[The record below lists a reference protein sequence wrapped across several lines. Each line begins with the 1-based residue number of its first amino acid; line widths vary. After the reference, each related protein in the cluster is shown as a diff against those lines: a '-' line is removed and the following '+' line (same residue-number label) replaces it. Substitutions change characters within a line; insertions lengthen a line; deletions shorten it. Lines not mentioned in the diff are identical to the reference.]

1 MALKNATNGRIGI
14 LAQKQQTRRQLGEE
28 ARKAAF
34 EGNWEE
40 AVTLNLLI
48 IDRFQ
53 KDADAFNRLG
63 RAYISLGNLDDA
75 KEAYSKALRADPAN
89 LIARRNLQR
98 LEILRGQGGRA
109 SADVT
114 RPGPMPRPSAFLE
127 EVGKT
132 WVDELVNP
140 GELRTLADISS
151 GEELQLVEEGDRL
164 VVRRANGDRMG
175 EVEPKTARRVLDLTA
190 SGNRY
195 EIFALGL
202 AGQTLR
208 IIMREIRRDPSV
220 ATTVSFPRQ
229 ITSRAYLRDRD
240 LLRQRD
246 EADFFLFD
254 DDEEEDDSEPVTA
267 ERDEDDASEPD
278 REVETFAEAV
288 QVADED
294 ESQI

>member
-1 MALKNATNGRIGI
+1 VA
-14 LAQKQQTRRQLGEE
+14 RR
-28 ARKAAF
+28 AAF

-40 AVTLNLLI
+40 AVTLNLQI

-63 RAYISLGNLDDA
+63 RAYISLGNLDEA

-98 LEILRGQGGRA
+98 LEILRGHGGRP
-109 SADVT
+109 SADVS
-114 RPGPMPRPSAFLE
+114 RPGPMPRTSAFLE

-140 GELRTLADISS
+140 GELPLLADVSS
-151 GEELQLVEEGDRL
+151 GEELRLSEEGDRL
-164 VVRRANGDRMG
+164 VVLRSNGDRLG
-175 EVEPKTARRVLDLTA
+175 EVEPKTARRVMDLMA

-202 AGQTLR
+202 TGHTLR
-208 IIMREIRRDPSV
+208 TIMREIFRDASV

-254 DDEEEDDSEPVTA
+254 EEDEEDDTEPLTI
-267 ERDEDDASEPD
+267 ERDEEDPVESD
-278 REVETFAEAV
+278 REVETFEEAV
-288 QVADED
+288 QVVDEED
-294 ESQI
+294 SPI

>member
-1 MALKNATNGRIGI
+1 M
-14 LAQKQQTRRQLGEE
+14 AQKQLTRRQLAEE
-28 ARKAAF
+28 ARRAAF
-34 EGNWEE
+34 EGNWED
-40 AVTLNLLI
+40 AVTLNMQV

-53 KDADAFNRLG
+53 KDAEAFNRLG
-63 RAYISLGNLDDA
+63 RAYLSLGNLDEA

-98 LEILRGQGGRA
+98 LEILRGHGGKS

-114 RPGPMPRPSAFLE
+114 RPGSMPRTTAFLE

-140 GELRTLADISS
+140 GDLQILADVSP
-151 GEELQLVEEGDRL
+151 GEELQLSEEDGRL
-164 VVRRANGDRMG
+164 VARRATGERLG
-175 EVEPKTARRVLDLTA
+175 EVEPKTGRHVLDLMV

-195 EIFALGL
+195 EMFALGL
-202 AGQTLR
+202 SGQTLR
-208 IIMREIRRDPSV
+208 TILREVFRDPSV
-220 ATTVSFPRQ
+220 ATVVSFPRQ

-254 DDEEEDDSEPVTA
+254 EDEEDDAEPVVAEADDEDAVDSEAEPFADAAQVEEEDDTGV
-267 ERDEDDASEPD
+267 
-278 REVETFAEAV
+278 
-288 QVADED
+288 
-294 ESQI
+294 

>member
-1 MALKNATNGRIGI
+1 M
-14 LAQKQQTRRQLGEE
+14 AQKQLTRRQLAEE
-28 ARKAAF
+28 ARRAAF
-34 EGNWEE
+34 EGNWED
-40 AVTLNLLI
+40 AVTLNMQV

-53 KDADAFNRLG
+53 KDAEAFNRLG
-63 RAYISLGNLDDA
+63 RAYLSLGNLDEA

-98 LEILRGQGGRA
+98 LEILRGHGGKS

-114 RPGPMPRPSAFLE
+114 RPGSMPRTTAFLE

-140 GELRTLADISS
+140 GDLQILADVSP
-151 GEELQLVEEGDRL
+151 GEELQLSEEDGRL
-164 VVRRANGDRMG
+164 VARRATGERLG
-175 EVEPKTARRVLDLTA
+175 EVEPKTGRHVLDLMA

-195 EIFALGL
+195 EMFALGL
-202 AGQTLR
+202 SGQTLR
-208 IIMREIRRDPSV
+208 TILREVFRDPSV
-220 ATTVSFPRQ
+220 ATVVSFPRQ

-254 DDEEEDDSEPVTA
+254 EDEEDDAEPVVAEADDEDAVDSEAEPFADAAQVEEEDDTGV
-267 ERDEDDASEPD
+267 
-278 REVETFAEAV
+278 
-288 QVADED
+288 
-294 ESQI
+294 

>member
-1 MALKNATNGRIGI
+1 

-34 EGNWEE
+34 EGNWED
-40 AVTLNLLI
+40 AVTLNLQI

-63 RAYISLGNLDDA
+63 RAYISLGNLDEA

-98 LEILRGQGGRA
+98 LEILRGQGGQPA
-109 SADVT
+109 VGVS
-114 RPGPMPRPSAFLE
+114 RPGPMPRTTAFLE

-140 GELRTLADISS
+140 GELPLLADISA
-151 GEELQLVEEGDRL
+151 GEELRLSQENDRL
-164 VVRRANGDRMG
+164 VVRRANGDRVG
-175 EVEPKTARRVLDLTA
+175 EIEPKTGRRVMDLMV

-202 AGQTLR
+202 TGQTLR
-208 IIMREIRRDPSV
+208 IIVREIYRDPSV

-254 DDEEEDDSEPVTA
+254 EDEEEEDAEPLTL
-267 ERDEDDASEPD
+267 ERDEEDPVESE
-278 REVETFAEAV
+278 REVETFEEAV
-288 QVADED
+288 QVVDEED
-294 ESQI
+294 SPI

>member
-1 MALKNATNGRIGI
+1 

-40 AVTLNLLI
+40 AVTINLQI
-48 IDRFQ
+48 IDRFHN
-53 KDADAFNRLG
+53 DADAFNRLG
-63 RAYISLGNLDDA
+63 RAYVSIGNLDDA
-75 KEAYSKALRADPAN
+75 KEAYTKALRADPAN
-89 LIARRNLQR
+89 LIARRNLHR
-98 LEILRGQGGRA
+98 LVILRGQGGK
-109 SADVT
+109 SSVEVT
-114 RPGPMPRPSAFLE
+114 RPGPMPRTSAFLE

-151 GEELQLVEEGDRL
+151 GEELQLSVENDRL

-175 EVEPKTARRVLDLTA
+175 EVEPKTARRVMDLMA

-208 IIMREIRRDPSV
+208 TILREIFRDPSV

-254 DDEEEDDSEPVTA
+254 EDDDEEEAEPVA
-267 ERDEDDASEPD
+267 VDRDEDDPSDTE
-278 REVETFAEAV
+278 REVEPFEDAV
-288 QVADED
+288 QVVDEE
-294 ESQI
+294 ESL

>member
-1 MALKNATNGRIGI
+1 MTSASNGRKKG
-14 LAQKQQTRRQLGEE
+14 LAQQQLTRRQLGEE

-34 EGNWEE
+34 EGSWEE
-40 AVTLNLLI
+40 AVALNLQI

-53 KDADAFNRLG
+53 RDADAFNRLG
-63 RAYISLGNLDDA
+63 RAYISLGNLDEA

-98 LEILRGQGGRA
+98 LEILRGQGGRS

-151 GEELQLVEEGDRL
+151 GEELQLAEEDDRL
-164 VVRRANGDRMG
+164 VVRRASGERLG
-175 EVEPKTARRVLDLTA
+175 EVEPKTARRVLDLMA

-208 IIMREIRRDPSV
+208 IIIREIFRDPSV

-254 DDEEEDDSEPVTA
+254 DDDEDEDAEPIAVERDDDDSVET
-267 ERDEDDASEPD
+267 E
-278 REVETFAEAV
+278 REVESFEEVV
-288 QVADED
+288 QVADEED
-294 ESQI
+294 API

>member
-1 MALKNATNGRIGI
+1 MA
-14 LAQKQQTRRQLGEE
+14 QQQLTRRQLGEE

-40 AVTLNLLI
+40 AVALNLQI
-48 IDRFQ
+48 IDRFHR
-53 KDADAFNRLG
+53 DADAFNRLG
-63 RAYISLGNLDDA
+63 RAHISLGNLDEA
-75 KEAYSKALRADPAN
+75 KDAYSKALRADPAN

-109 SADVT
+109 SAEVT

-140 GELRTLADISS
+140 GELRILADISS
-151 GEELQLVEEGDRL
+151 GEELRLSTEDDRL
-164 VVRRANGDRMG
+164 VVRRTTGDRLG
-175 EVEPKTARRVLDLTA
+175 EVEPKTARRVLDLMA

-208 IIMREIRRDPSV
+208 IIIREIFRDPSV

-254 DDEEEDDSEPVTA
+254 EDEEDEDTEPTA
-267 ERDEDDASEPD
+267 VERDDDDAVETE
-278 REVETFAEAV
+278 REVESFEEVV
-288 QVADED
+288 QVADDED
-294 ESQI
+294 TPL

>member
-1 MALKNATNGRIGI
+1 MA
-14 LAQKQQTRRQLGEE
+14 QQQLTRRQLGEE

-40 AVTLNLLI
+40 AVALNLQI

-53 KDADAFNRLG
+53 RDADAFNRLG

-75 KEAYSKALRADPAN
+75 KDAYSKALRADPAN

-140 GELRTLADISS
+140 GELRILADISS
-151 GEELQLVEEGDRL
+151 GEELQLSTEDDRL
-164 VVRRANGDRMG
+164 VVRRTTGDRLG
-175 EVEPKTARRVLDLTA
+175 EVEPKTARRVLDLMA

-208 IIMREIRRDPSV
+208 IIIREIFRDPSV

-254 DDEEEDDSEPVTA
+254 EDDEDEDTEPIAVERDDDDSVE
-267 ERDEDDASEPD
+267 SE
-278 REVETFAEAV
+278 REVESFEEVV
-288 QVADED
+288 QVADEED
-294 ESQI
+294 TPI

>member
-1 MALKNATNGRIGI
+1 M
-14 LAQKQQTRRQLGEE
+14 AQKQLTRRQLGED

-40 AVTLNLLI
+40 AVTVNLQI
-48 IDRFQ
+48 IGRFQ

-63 RAYISLGNLDDA
+63 RAYISLGNLEDA
-75 KEAYSKALRADPAN
+75 KDAYSKALRADPAN

-98 LEILRGQGGRA
+98 LEILRGQGGKS

-114 RPGPMPRPSAFLE
+114 RPGPMPRTSAFLE

-151 GEELQLVEEGDRL
+151 GEELQLSLEDDRL

-175 EVEPKTARRVLDLTA
+175 EVEPKTARRVMDLMA

-208 IIMREIRRDPSV
+208 TILREIFRDPSV

-246 EADFFLFD
+246 ESDFFLFD
-254 DDEEEDDSEPVTA
+254 EDDEEEDAEPVA
-267 ERDEDDASEPD
+267 VDRDEEDPIESE
-278 REVETFAEAV
+278 REVEPFEEAA
-288 QVADED
+288 QVVDEE
-294 ESQI
+294 ESL

>member
-1 MALKNATNGRIGI
+1 

-34 EGNWEE
+34 EGNWED
-40 AVTLNLLI
+40 AVTLNLQI

-63 RAYISLGNLDDA
+63 RAYISLGNLDEA

-98 LEILRGQGGRA
+98 LEILRGQGGRTSPA
-109 SADVT
+109 VS
-114 RPGPMPRPSAFLE
+114 RPGPMPRTTAFLE

-140 GELRTLADISS
+140 GELPLLADISA
-151 GEELQLVEEGDRL
+151 GEELRLSQEDDRL
-164 VVRRANGDRMG
+164 VVLRANGDRVG
-175 EVEPKTARRVLDLTA
+175 EVEPKTGRRVMDLMV

-202 AGQTLR
+202 TGQTLR
-208 IIMREIRRDPSV
+208 IIIREIYRDPSV

-254 DDEEEDDSEPVTA
+254 EDE
-267 ERDEDDASEPD
+267 DEDDAEPLTLERDEEDPAESE
-278 REVETFAEAV
+278 REVETFEEAV
-288 QVADED
+288 QVVDEED
-294 ESQI
+294 SPI

>member
-1 MALKNATNGRIGI
+1 M
-14 LAQKQQTRRQLGEE
+14 TRRQLGEE

-34 EGNWEE
+34 AGNWED
-40 AVTLNLLI
+40 AVTLNLQI
-48 IDRFQ
+48 IERFQ
-53 KDADAFNRLG
+53 RDAEAFNRLG
-63 RAYISLGNLDDA
+63 RAYIALGNLDEAKDA
-75 KEAYSKALRADPAN
+75 YTKSLRADPAN

-98 LEILRGQGGRA
+98 LEILRGQGGQA
-109 SADVT
+109 TADVT
-114 RPGPMPRPSAFLE
+114 RPGPMPRTTAFLE

-140 GELRTLADISS
+140 GELQILADVSP
-151 GEELQLVEEGDRL
+151 GEELRLSDEDERL
-164 VVRRANGDRMG
+164 VVRRGNGDRLG
-175 EVEPKTARRVLDLTA
+175 EVEPKTARRVLELMA

-202 AGQTLR
+202 SGHTLR
-208 IIMREIRRDPSV
+208 TILRETFRDPSV

-254 DDEEEDDSEPVTA
+254 EDEDDEEVESASADRE
-267 ERDEDDASEPD
+267 DEDTPEIESETQPF
-278 REVETFAEAV
+278 EEAV
-288 QVADED
+288 EVIED
-294 ESQI
+294 EESSI

>member
-1 MALKNATNGRIGI
+1 MAL
-14 LAQKQQTRRQLGEE
+14 KQQTRRQLGEE

-34 EGNWEE
+34 EGDWEQ
-40 AVTLNLLI
+40 AVILNQLV

-63 RAYISLGNLDDA
+63 RAYIALGNLDEA
-75 KEAYSKALRADPAN
+75 KDAYSKALRADPAN

-98 LEILRGQGGRA
+98 LEILRGQGGRQFA
-109 SADVT
+109 EVT
-114 RPGPMPRPSAFLE
+114 RPGAMPRTSAFLE

-140 GELRTLADISS
+140 GEIAVLADVAP
-151 GEELQLVEEGDRL
+151 GEELQLADEDGRL
-164 VVRRANGDRMG
+164 VVRRAGGARLG
-175 EVEPKTARRVLDLTA
+175 EVEPKTGKRVLDLMT

-195 EIFALGL
+195 EMFALGL
-202 AGQTLR
+202 SGQTLR
-208 IIMREIRRDPSV
+208 TILREIFRDPSV
-220 ATTVSFPRQ
+220 ATVVSFPRQ

-254 DDEEEDDSEPVTA
+254 EDEEDDESEAVA
-267 ERDEDDASEPD
+267 AEPD
-278 REVETFAEAV
+278 DDEPSETEAEPFADTV
-288 QVADED
+288 QGIEED
-294 ESQI
+294 ETAI